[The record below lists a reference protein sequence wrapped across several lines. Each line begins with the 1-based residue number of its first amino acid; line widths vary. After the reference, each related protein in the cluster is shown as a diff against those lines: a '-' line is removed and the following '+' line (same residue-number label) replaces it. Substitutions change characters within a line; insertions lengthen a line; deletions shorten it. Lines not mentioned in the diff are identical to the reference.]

1 MEFHFVAR
9 GFRKQWAMFFE
20 SFSNAVK
27 RPFANSLF
35 TDLRQITL
43 RLDSGL
49 ATTSRRRNGLT
60 VMRIRYVTCRKDT
73 GNTRAGCAVDR
84 HDIAYLVGLHPRFEY
99 IRIGFMADC
108 QEESIDRNIHHLLI
122 GLSLTLHQVGTLYP
136 ILSKQTDRVVL
147 EKHGDLGIVQHP
159 LLHHLGSTQIGL
171 AHNQIDQLNR

>member
-108 QEESIDRNIHHLLI
+108 QEESSPLRFTKWAPSTPFSPNRPIVLCSKSTVIL
-122 GLSLTLHQVGTLYP
+122 GLFNTRSCITLEA
-136 ILSKQTDRVVL
+136 R
-147 EKHGDLGIVQHP
+147 
-159 LLHHLGSTQIGL
+159 
-171 AHNQIDQLNR
+171 R